1 MRRLSDDDG
10 AIAVVVALLAVVLF
24 GFGALVIDVGAL
36 YSERR
41 QLQVGAD
48 AAALAIAQA
57 CAGGDCGS
65 YNSDAEAFAGWNAL
79 DGEARVTTK
88 AGETGGPRVCGTTS
102 AGLPECVD
110 PPADI
115 VGSGY
120 VRVTTSTEESDGGLL
135 VPPFLARILVPDY
148 DGTEV
153 HAESVVAWGS
163 AGVGDADLAITFS
176 QCEYNELTGAPDNT
190 VYATKP
196 YDPALEKTIYFH
208 GDPEAGTCPAGPSGA
223 DLPGGFGW
231 LADPTSTCTVDILDS
246 GWYDVSTGA
255 SASQACKAALDD
267 LVTAG
272 EPIAIP
278 VFDAKD
284 GTGAGG
290 SYELW
295 NSVGFVLTGYRF
307 PGINHDP
314 PCSAPLTC
322 ISGYFVELVSSG
334 GPISDSADQGVR
346 VVQLIS

>member
-1 MRRLSDDDG
+1 MRRLSSDG
-10 AIAVVVALLAVVLF
+10 GAVAVIVALLSVVLF
-24 GFGALVIDVGAL
+24 GFAALVIDVGAL
-36 YSERR
+36 YAERR
-41 QLQVGAD
+41 DLQNGSD

-57 CAGGDCGS
+57 CAAGDCGDFAD
-65 YNSDAEAFAGWNAL
+65 DAEDFAGWNAT
-79 DGEARVTTK
+79 DGEARATAK
-88 AGETGGPRVCGTTS
+88 AGEAGGPRVCGSTS
-102 AGLPECVD
+102 AGLPACVD
-110 PPADI
+110 PPS
-115 VGSGY
+115 VSTGSGY
-120 VRVTTSTEESDGGLL
+120 VRVTTSTEEVGGASL
-135 VPPFLARILVPDY
+135 VPPLLARILVPGY

-153 HAESVVAWGS
+153 FASSVAAWGS

-190 VYATKP
+190 VYATEP
-196 YDPALEKTIYFH
+196 YDSALEKTIYFH
-208 GDPEAGTCPAGPSGA
+208 GDAQAGTCPAGPSGA

-231 LADPTSTCTVDILDS
+231 LADPSGTCTAEILES

-272 EPIAIP
+272 EPIVIP
-278 VFDAKD
+278 VFNGKT

-290 SYELW
+290 SYQLW

-322 ISGYFVELVSSG
+322 ISGYFVETVSSG
-334 GPISDSADQGVR
+334 GPISGSADQGVR